1 MAIKRT
7 PRSDKFRITVYSF
20 YGTMQSWGFWIPFTY
35 GQMFLMDY
43 MGLKA
48 AEVATIFLFAKS
60 IDFFVSLTA
69 GGIIQS
75 ANLKSGKFLP
85 WMRTLRWVISIGA
98 MLQVLPI
105 PGAPFVIKAF
115 CAGVGYCC
123 MHCSMN
129 FMSTCLSGVMQL
141 IAGANM
147 DNRFKMTSRAAQVSS
162 ASSIILSFG
171 TVPAITAVGKL
182 LNNEA
187 LGYTVLSAIC
197 PILLIVGVELLT
209 MAAGDLDLP
218 RDPNM
223 PAPPR
228 VKIKD
233 MVTAIFTNDQMVLY
247 MVYQVVN
254 QIGTQIVAGMMMYYW
269 RLIMDSF
276 HMYSIV
282 SGTTTCINFVFAM
295 FLPKVAKKLGKKKS
309 IVFAFGMNVLS
320 RLVMLFFATK
330 SIWWM
335 FVANLLMQIGMRLT
349 MSFGINY
356 YLDIG
361 EYGYYKTGKDFR
373 TLSMSMTNIPMKISM
388 AVGGA
393 IGGYVLAWIGFDE
406 WNAMKVAGTLDR
418 TSAEWIAFTKTFM
431 NIYSLVP
438 IVFATVAIIIFFVGY
453 KITDEDAKFYAAE
466 NQKKKEAERAA
477 AAAK

>member
-20 YGTMQSWGFWIPFTY
+20 YGTMQSWGFWVPYMY

-48 AEVATIFLFAKS
+48 AEVASIYLVAKT
-60 IDFFVSLTA
+60 IDFFVSLVS

-75 ANLKSGKFLP
+75 ANLKNGKFLP
-85 WMRTLRWVISIGA
+85 WMRTLRWFIALGA
-98 MLQVLPI
+98 ILQMI
-105 PGAPFVIKAF
+105 PMPNAPFILKAI
-115 CAGVGYCC
+115 CVGVGYCC

-171 TVPAITAVGKL
+171 TVPAITAVGKML
-182 LNNEA
+182 GNEA
-187 LGYTVLSAIC
+187 LGYTVISYIC
-197 PILLIVGVELLT
+197 PIILIVGVELLT

-218 RDPNM
+218 RDPSK
-223 PAPPR
+223 PAPPK
-228 VKIKD
+228 VTIKD

-254 QIGTQIVAGMMMYYW
+254 QLGTQIVAGMTMYYW
-269 RLIMDSF
+269 RLIMDQF
-276 HMYSIV
+276 NMYALV
-282 SGTTTCINFVFAM
+282 SGTTTCLNFVFAM
-295 FLPKVAKKLGKKKS
+295 FIPKIAKKIGKKGS
-309 IVFAFGMNVLS
+309 IIGAFATAAAS
-320 RLVMLFFATK
+320 RVIMMLFATK

-335 FVANLLMQIGMRLT
+335 FAANLLMQAGMRLT

-393 IGGYVLAWIGFDE
+393 LGGYILSWISFDS
-406 WNAMKVAGTLDR
+406 WNAQHMAKTLDR
-418 TSAEWIAFTKTFM
+418 TSAEWLSFQKLFM
-431 NIYSLVP
+431 NIYTLVP
-438 IVFATVAIIIFFVGY
+438 IVLSAIAIVIFFVGY
-453 KITDEDAKFYAAE
+453 KITDEDAKFYAQE
-466 NQKKKEAERAA
+466 NQKRKEAEMKAR
-477 AAAK
+477 